1 MADNIVDDD
10 FTAFDSGLSEYTSAE
25 SNVVENSTDGA
36 DTSENENEDF
46 FDAFEDAVEPN
57 FDDDTGGVTP
67 SIDNAKIAE
76 DISME
81 TKVDLFN
88 GTGSEEGGTINQ
100 QSTQE
105 DKLDPFSA
113 FNNVPIEPQQPIETP
128 IDNVVNEPMISTATD
143 GEEQAA
149 EVGGSGVETI
159 QPTQIQEEENT
170 DPLSAFNDI
179 PKEQDLVLSNEGENI
194 VQPNLICP
202 DSQEGNENINTSDD
216 FLFSGFGTG
225 ETTEPEEAATSHE
238 TSVEDVKR
246 INNNGDEDTEHVNKN
261 VVDSQDTEGSSSN
274 IPPPSDDIL
283 SGFGSAEMLTQTVES
298 SVNNRPSDFIEDTDL
313 EEKVVSSE
321 EDTPSSNNENL
332 DTMDI
337 LPPIL
342 TDLEDISALDGMPW
356 TPGSTIGEGEN
367 GSSGSENN
375 GADLLSTA
383 FDSLGVQDVPSSTD
397 DNNNI
402 GEIPLDDIHETVE
415 PTIVD
420 CDIDASNVD
429 VGVPCSNTKGELN
442 GIHHN
447 DADTKWDFQIA
458 KYDSSNLAEGEPKTL
473 EDNSAEGPPNQ
484 TEGSAR
490 VEDNNF
496 QTLIDGVAGENNM
509 GLTAAAAEAA
519 TVDFG
524 SFDTPLAP
532 DTNDTG
538 QIENDENAIH
548 KSMDN
553 IGDSL
558 EQNAVHSK
566 AGPSVDDVGGLAKS
580 VDDLSE
586 GLEEELPVQNDSVEA
601 AKSRSSSDDFAGFAS
616 STNVDVDTALTEAV
630 VDLSVQDDDFRN
642 GQERTATS
650 EEEPAAIQTQ
660 TSFVT
665 KDTATSESN
674 GTDKMGES
682 GSDGEG
688 NGQVQPSPN
697 KPLVSKEIIKALDDI
712 GTEEAPEEQPPDP
725 LTQPSAVEN
734 FADDEGFGDFET
746 ISETLGNTAIETEI
760 PDDGDDD
767 FGDFEAI
774 SETPDINA
782 IEPIANPTHDEDGFG
797 QFEAISEPP
806 VVEMDQEAPEDIPEI
821 ECPANEDDF
830 GDFGGTPVEA
840 QSSNEGTEVKHEQN
854 DVPPTAEDEWSQP
867 LAAVSSA
874 ENDDDEFGD
883 FGEFDTPFKEA
894 ALVESSNEE
903 TPNVES
909 SAEQPTSTNA
919 TAFEDE
925 DEFGNFGDF
934 DAFEDAPTQDSI
946 SPEGNEQPAVATTPK
961 EEVQEIQPTVVT
973 STEDDDEFGD
983 FGEFDAFEDAPHEE
997 ASSPEIDTSTTEST
1011 VVTTPVTESA
1021 PKPTMLV
1028 LNESVRL
1035 MFQNVFVS
1043 ETPVDQESREK
1054 GTCADLPFNVPI
1066 SKIVVSMTILSSFPR
1081 ELCFCCSS

>member
-397 DNNNI
+397 DNNDDCYCYLFAGSASPRHNKVWVYTIPYTTNSDVKSWVNLPLLSI
-402 GEIPLDDIHETVE
+402 GEPRYHGCLLGHQDWITCFSWLNDFD
-415 PTIVD
+415 
-420 CDIDASNVD
+420 
-429 VGVPCSNTKGELN
+429 NT
-442 GIHHN
+442 
-447 DADTKWDFQIA
+447 
-458 KYDSSNLAEGEPKTL
+458 
-473 EDNSAEGPPNQ
+473 
-484 TEGSAR
+484 
-490 VEDNNF
+490 NN
-496 QTLIDGVAGENNM
+496 EN
-509 GLTAAAAEAA
+509 
-519 TVDFG
+519 
-524 SFDTPLAP
+524 
-532 DTNDTG
+532 
-538 QIENDENAIH
+538 
-548 KSMDN
+548 
-553 IGDSL
+553 
-558 EQNAVHSK
+558 EQNAQGGGGGDRRKESLLASSGHDAKIRLWKFTSYTSSSSSALK
-566 AGPSVDDVGGLAKS
+566 DDTIPELLKSEEEEESGGSEVDENS
-580 VDDLSE
+580 DDDE
-586 GLEEELPVQNDSVEA
+586 ANIDDLEEEEGEA
-601 AKSRSSSDDFAGFAS
+601 RLIINHHSAESSS
-616 STNVDVDTALTEAV
+616 
-630 VDLSVQDDDFRN
+630 
-642 GQERTATS
+642 
-650 EEEPAAIQTQ
+650 
-660 TSFVT
+660 
-665 KDTATSESN
+665 
-674 GTDKMGES
+674 
-682 GSDGEG
+682 
-688 NGQVQPSPN
+688 
-697 KPLVSKEIIKALDDI
+697 
-712 GTEEAPEEQPPDP
+712 
-725 LTQPSAVEN
+725 
-734 FADDEGFGDFET
+734 
-746 ISETLGNTAIETEI
+746 
-760 PDDGDDD
+760 
-767 FGDFEAI
+767 
-774 SETPDINA
+774 
-782 IEPIANPTHDEDGFG
+782 
-797 QFEAISEPP
+797 
-806 VVEMDQEAPEDIPEI
+806 
-821 ECPANEDDF
+821 
-830 GDFGGTPVEA
+830 
-840 QSSNEGTEVKHEQN
+840 
-854 DVPPTAEDEWSQP
+854 
-867 LAAVSSA
+867 
-874 ENDDDEFGD
+874 
-883 FGEFDTPFKEA
+883 
-894 ALVESSNEE
+894 
-903 TPNVES
+903 
-909 SAEQPTSTNA
+909 
-919 TAFEDE
+919 
-925 DEFGNFGDF
+925 
-934 DAFEDAPTQDSI
+934 
-946 SPEGNEQPAVATTPK
+946 ATTPTTTAVSL
-961 EEVQEIQPTVVT
+961 EALLL
-973 STEDDDEFGD
+973 G
-983 FGEFDAFEDAPHEE
+983 HEE
-997 ASSPEIDTSTTEST
+997 AVTSLTWRHQSKGGRDKPCLLSSSMDRTILLWMEEANDGDAAVAATGIAASGG
-1011 VVTTPVTESA
+1011 VW
-1021 PKPTMLV
+1021 
-1028 LNESVRL
+1028 
-1035 MFQNVFVS
+1035 
-1043 ETPVDQESREK
+1043 
-1054 GTCADLPFNVPI
+1054 VPI
-1066 SKIVVSMTILSSFPR
+1066 SRVGSAGGIVSG
-1081 ELCFCCSS
+1081 ELLLLFLVHLDVHKLTLIASLTVGWIDWCLAHGICRC